1 MISHA
6 IWYNT
11 HLLIFQRLQIAL
23 VLWAHAVLLSLKNLL
38 VLINTKFLLNHVIT
52 YTKCMLD

>member
-11 HLLIFQRLQIAL
+11 HLQIFQRLQIAL
-23 VLWAHAVLLSLKNLL
+23 ALWAHAVLLSLKNLL
-38 VLINTKFLLNHVIT
+38 VLFNTKFLLNHVIT